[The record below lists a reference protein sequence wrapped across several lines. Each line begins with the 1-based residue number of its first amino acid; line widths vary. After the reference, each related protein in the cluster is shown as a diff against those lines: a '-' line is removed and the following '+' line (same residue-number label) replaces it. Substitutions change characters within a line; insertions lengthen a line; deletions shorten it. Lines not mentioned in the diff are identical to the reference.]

1 MTSHGSEVEF
11 KTLQVVNY
19 TINVSANPNNGGS
32 VTGGGTYQQ
41 GQTCTVKAT
50 SAAGYGFQKWTENG
64 VQVSTN
70 TNYSFTVNGN
80 RNLVANF
87 LNAYTINV
95 NYTPS
100 GAGTVT
106 GGGTYL
112 QGQSCTLKAI
122 PANGYVFVK
131 WTKNGSQVSTNA
143 NYTFN
148 VTSSATYVAH
158 FQSNS
163 YSIGVSSN
171 PSNGGTVSGGGTYTY
186 GQSCTVYAT
195 ANSGYTFAYWKEG
208 STVVSTSASYTFTV
222 TSNRAL
228 VANFTYNGGS
238 APTGAINGK
247 FTINSS
253 GGKVYFSKGNLQYK
267 ASTNTWQFAANQ
279 YDYIGNAN
287 SNISSS
293 YSGWI
298 DLFGWGTSGYNHGA
312 NCYQPWSTSQTDSDY
327 YAYGQYTYDLYDQTG
342 KADWGYNAI
351 SNGGNVSNRC
361 SGKSVRLVCPA
372 Q

>member
-70 TNYSFTVNGN
+70 TNYSFTVN
-80 RNLVANF
+80 A
-87 LNAYTINV
+87 
-95 NYTPS
+95 
-100 GAGTVT
+100 
-106 GGGTYL
+106 
-112 QGQSCTLKAI
+112 
-122 PANGYVFVK
+122 
-131 WTKNGSQVSTNA
+131 
-143 NYTFN
+143 
-148 VTSSATYVAH
+148 
-158 FQSNS
+158 
-163 YSIGVSSN
+163 
-171 PSNGGTVSGGGTYTY
+171 
-186 GQSCTVYAT
+186 
-195 ANSGYTFAYWKEG
+195 
-208 STVVSTSASYTFTV
+208 
-222 TSNRAL
+222 
-228 VANFTYNGGS
+228 
-238 APTGAINGK
+238 
-247 FTINSS
+247 INSS